1 MDSQGTQRDFI
12 GSELPEAEVHADVP
26 QTVPDG
32 RPQPQLPKRS
42 RRRDVTLKG
51 HVLRGTGEI
60 VDIELHDLSYDGCK
74 IRTPAY
80 LFQSE
85 AIRLSVPRR
94 GVTNAEV
101 RWCTDGMA
109 GLVFEPEH
117 IPEKPRTLR
126 CEERFS
132 AQGEVVLR
140 RLGVSAFRVDVHDI
154 SSVGCRIELVERPRI
169 GELVMVKFDGLE
181 PLEARIRW
189 VDGFVAGAKFDRPIH
204 PAVFDMLRARLGA

>member
-1 MDSQGTQRDFI
+1 MDSQGLRRDFI
-12 GSELPEAEVHADVP
+12 GSVLPEAEAHADDP

-32 RPQPQLPKRS
+32 RSQPQPPKRS
-42 RRRDVTLKG
+42 RRRALTLKG

-85 AIRLSVPRR
+85 AIRLSIPRR

-109 GLVFEPEH
+109 GLVFEPERV
-117 IPEKPRTLR
+117 EDKPKTLR
-126 CEERFS
+126 AEERFS

-140 RLGVSAFRVDVHDI
+140 RLGVSAFRVDVQDI
-154 SSVGCRIELVERPRI
+154 SRIGCRIELVERPRV
-169 GELVMVKFDGLE
+169 GELVTVKFDGLE

-189 VDGFVAGAKFDRPIH
+189 VDGFIGGAEFDRPIH